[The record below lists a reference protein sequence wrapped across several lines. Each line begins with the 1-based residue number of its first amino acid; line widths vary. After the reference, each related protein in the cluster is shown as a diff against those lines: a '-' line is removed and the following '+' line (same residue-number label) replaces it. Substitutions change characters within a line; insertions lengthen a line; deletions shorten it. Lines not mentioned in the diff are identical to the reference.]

1 MAPRRHR
8 VPARLPRR
16 RRRAAER
23 AIATIEM
30 AILTPVMLL
39 LVTFSTQAALWQ
51 EADHVA
57 LAAAESGVAA
67 GTQVGGSPA
76 GAKGQALS
84 AASQMGSGVLISPG
98 ATVTVTLPPGVKSLT
113 LVLAVKPLQAAP
125 APWTEACAALCAADW
140 AWSGSAARD
149 AARAAL
155 YAAAVAYAWAWAY
168 RPPAT
173 PSSASS
179 STGSMRSDISRVAT
193 PPWRRRELR
202 EAIM

>member
-8 VPARLPRR
+8 AATRFARR
-16 RRRAAER
+16 RGRAAER

-98 ATVTVTLPPGVKSLT
+98 ATVTEAAGLVTVTYKAGQMTSVRIFDGK
-113 LVLAVKPLQAAP
+113 
-125 APWTEACAALCAADW
+125 
-140 AWSGSAARD
+140 
-149 AARAAL
+149 
-155 YAAAVAYAWAWAY
+155 
-168 RPPAT
+168 
-173 PSSASS
+173 
-179 STGSMRSDISRVAT
+179 TGAMI
-193 PPWRRRELR
+193 REIPVVN
-202 EAIM
+202 E